1 MSRIALIIPTL
12 DRSGAEKQLS
22 LLAGGLRQHGHE
34 PRVFALDRGG
44 YYEERLREHD
54 IDVLVMGKRSKFD
67 VSAIRRLRS
76 ELADFQPD
84 VLHTWLFAGH
94 AYGYAAGR
102 SLNVPWVQSLR
113 CVDSWKSGW
122 QRWVDRRLWSRVAK
136 FVANSESVKDW
147 YEKQGIQATNVKVIP
162 NGVEA
167 PNRIDDRAAIC
178 AEANIPLDAEII
190 VSVGR
195 LAKQKRMR
203 DLLWAMQLMKQS
215 SPSAYMLVVG
225 DGPER
230 AALVEYARDVE
241 SLERIRFVGHSDDPS
256 RYYCAADAF
265 WLASDFEGQSNSL
278 QEAMSYGVPVVVSDI
293 APNRELVKHGDTGY
307 LAGVGD
313 SAAYAQLTIRLF
325 DQPDLA
331 KQLGDAGRERMICKH
346 SVNSMVKAYAG
357 LYDELTAGQPQEN

>member
-22 LLAGGLRQHGHE
+22 LLAGGLRENGHE

-44 YYEERLREHD
+44 YYEQRLREHD

-76 ELADFQPD
+76 ELVDFRPD

-122 QRWVDRRLWSRVAK
+122 QRWVDRKLWSRVAR

-147 YEKQGIQATNVKVIP
+147 YVKQGVQAAAVEVIP
-162 NGVEA
+162 NGVET
-167 PNRIDDRAAIC
+167 PSRVDDRAAMC
-178 AEANIPLDAEII
+178 DEVNIPRDAQIV

-195 LAKQKRMR
+195 LARQKRMR

-215 SPSAYMLVVG
+215 SDRAYLLVVG

-230 AALVEYARDVE
+230 ANLIEYARDVE
-241 SLERIRFVGHSDDPS
+241 SLERVRFVGHSDDPS
-256 RYYCAADAF
+256 RYYSAADAF

-293 APNRELVKHGDTGY
+293 APNRELVRHGETGY

-313 SAAYAQLTIRLF
+313 SAAYAQMTNRLF
-325 DQPDLA
+325 NEPDLA
-331 KQLGDAGRERMICKH
+331 KQLGDAGRELMICKH
-346 SVNSMVKAYAG
+346 SVSSMVEAYAG
-357 LYDELTAGQPQEN
+357 LYDGLTTGQSREN